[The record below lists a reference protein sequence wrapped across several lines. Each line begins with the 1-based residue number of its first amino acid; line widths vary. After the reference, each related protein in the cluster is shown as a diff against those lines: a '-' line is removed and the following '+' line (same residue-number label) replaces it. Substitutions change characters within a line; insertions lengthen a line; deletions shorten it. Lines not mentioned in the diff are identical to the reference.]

1 MANAEQS
8 NRTGR
13 ARRPEDLDRGLALA
27 LVLSLLLIGLY
38 FTSTRPALLAHRA
51 LSLTARQ
58 YLDDLDALRER
69 ARYLG
74 ELKRGLEVDAITVE
88 RAFREVYTDA
98 AEPGE
103 KKLEPRRPA
112 R

>member
-1 MANAEQS
+1 MANAQTKP
-8 NRTGR
+8 TGR
-13 ARRPEDLDRGLALA
+13 QRRRPDEIDRGLALA

-51 LSLTARQ
+51 LSVTARQ
-58 YLDDLDALRER
+58 YLDELDTLRER

-98 AEPGE
+98 A
-103 KKLEPRRPA
+103 
-112 R
+112 